1 MPHARKTPAK
11 VAAKVSS
18 RSSGTSTGRSARP
31 AAGKATGK
39 ATRPAAATTSAS
51 STTTTTTTT
60 ATTGE
65 QIAKQLG
72 QAILEGQHPV
82 GERVGEQAVAEMF
95 AVSRGPVRD
104 ALRILER
111 QGLIE
116 IQARRGA
123 RVRHLS
129 HNEVADIF
137 NVRGVLLGLAV
148 RYLSCD
154 PDKSGLAEVDPR
166 LAQLRRLAGQKK
178 PSLLDF
184 AQATGRVAM
193 GLLAACGSPKVLQ
206 ATYRDLPHDALW
218 RMLWVKPS
226 PPDYESSARRTATY
240 EDYAR
245 LLEKIRASD
254 ADGAELLMRKI
265 MTNTRDEVLQYL
277 GLMHE
282 ADADAFRRL
291 AF

>member
-11 VAAKVSS
+11 TAAKVSS
-18 RSSGTSTGRSARP
+18 STAGTSTGRAVRK
-31 AAGKATGK
+31 AAK
-39 ATRPAAATTSAS
+39 PAAATTTA
-51 STTTTTTTT
+51 TT

-72 QAILEGQHPV
+72 QAILEGRHAI
-82 GERVGEQAVAEMF
+82 GARVGEQAVAEMF
-95 AVSRGPVRD
+95 SVSRGPVRD

-148 RYLSCD
+148 RYLARN
-154 PDKSGLAEVDPR
+154 PDKSGLVEVDPR
-166 LAQLRRLAGQKK
+166 LAQLRKLAGQKK

>member
-11 VAAKVSS
+11 AAAKVSS
-18 RSSGTSTGRSARP
+18 STAGTSTGRAVRK
-31 AAGKATGK
+31 AAKT
-39 ATRPAAATTSAS
+39 AAA
-51 STTTTTTTT
+51 TTTTTT

-72 QAILEGQHPV
+72 QAILEGRHAI
-82 GERVGEQAVAEMF
+82 GARVGEQAVAEMF
-95 AVSRGPVRD
+95 SVSRGPVRD

-148 RYLSCD
+148 RYLSRN

-166 LAQLRRLAGQKK
+166 LAQLRKLAVQKK

-193 GLLAACGSPKVLQ
+193 GLLAACRSPKVLQ
-206 ATYRDLPHDALW
+206 TTYRDLPHDALW
-218 RMLWVKPS
+218 RMLWVKPA

-240 EDYAR
+240 EDYAQ
-245 LLEKIRASD
+245 LLETIRASD
-254 ADGAELLMRKI
+254 ADAAEALMRKI
-265 MTNTRDEVLQYL
+265 MSNTRDEVLHYL
-277 GLMHE
+277 GLLD
-282 ADADAFRRL
+282 ADDADAFRRQVL
-291 AF
+291 

>member
-11 VAAKVSS
+11 AAAKVSS
-18 RSSGTSTGRSARP
+18 STAGTSTGRAVRK
-31 AAGKATGK
+31 AAKTA
-39 ATRPAAATTSAS
+39 AAATTA
-51 STTTTTTTT
+51 TT

-72 QAILEGQHPV
+72 QAILEGRHAV
-82 GERVGEQAVAEMF
+82 GARVGEQAVAEMF
-95 AVSRGPVRD
+95 SVSRGPVRD

-148 RYLSCD
+148 RYLSRN

-193 GLLAACGSPKVLQ
+193 GLLAACRSPKVLQ
-206 ATYRDLPHDALW
+206 TTYRDLPHDALW
-218 RMLWVKPS
+218 RMLWVKPT

-240 EDYAR
+240 EDYAQ

-254 ADGAELLMRKI
+254 ADAAEALMRKI
-265 MTNTRDEVLQYL
+265 MTNTRDEVLHYL
-277 GLMHE
+277 GLMD
-282 ADADAFRRL
+282 ADDADAFRRQVL
-291 AF
+291 

>member
-11 VAAKVSS
+11 TAAKVSS
-18 RSSGTSTGRSARP
+18 STAGTSTGRTVRK
-31 AAGKATGK
+31 AAKTA
-39 ATRPAAATTSAS
+39 AAATTA
-51 STTTTTTTT
+51 TT

-72 QAILEGQHPV
+72 QAILEGRHAV
-82 GERVGEQAVAEMF
+82 GARVGEQAVAEMF
-95 AVSRGPVRD
+95 SVSRGPVRD

-148 RYLSCD
+148 RYLSRN

-193 GLLAACGSPKVLQ
+193 GLLAACRSPKVLQ
-206 ATYRDLPHDALW
+206 TTYRDLPHDALW
-218 RMLWVKPS
+218 RMLWVKPA

-240 EDYAR
+240 EDYAQ
-245 LLEKIRASD
+245 LLETIRASD
-254 ADGAELLMRKI
+254 ADGAEALMRKI
-265 MTNTRDEVLQYL
+265 MSNTRDEVLHYL
-277 GLMHE
+277 GLLD
-282 ADADAFRRL
+282 ADDADAFRRQVL
-291 AF
+291 

>member
-11 VAAKVSS
+11 AAAKVSS
-18 RSSGTSTGRSARP
+18 STAGTSRGRALHK
-31 AAGKATGK
+31 AAKT
-39 ATRPAAATTSAS
+39 P
-51 STTTTTTTT
+51 TTTTAATT

-72 QAILEGQHPV
+72 QAILEGRHAV
-82 GERVGEQAVAEMF
+82 GARVGEQAVAEMF
-95 AVSRGPVRD
+95 SVSRGPVRD

-129 HNEVADIF
+129 HNEIADIF

-148 RYLSCD
+148 RYLARN

-166 LAQLRRLAGQKK
+166 LAQLRKLAGQKK

-193 GLLAACGSPKVLQ
+193 GLLAACRSPKVLQ
-206 ATYRDLPHDALW
+206 TTYRDLPHDALW
-218 RMLWVKPS
+218 RMLWVKPA

-245 LLEKIRASD
+245 LLETIRASD
-254 ADGAELLMRKI
+254 VDGAEALMRKI
-265 MTNTRDEVLQYL
+265 MSNTRDEVLHYL
-277 GLMHE
+277 GLLD
-282 ADADAFRRL
+282 ADDADAFRRQVL
-291 AF
+291 

>member
-11 VAAKVSS
+11 AAAKVSS
-18 RSSGTSTGRSARP
+18 STAGTSRGRALHK
-31 AAGKATGK
+31 AAKTA
-39 ATRPAAATTSAS
+39 AAATA
-51 STTTTTTTT
+51 TTT

-72 QAILEGQHPV
+72 QAILEGRHAV
-82 GERVGEQAVAEMF
+82 GARVGEQAVAEMF
-95 AVSRGPVRD
+95 SVSRGPVRD

-129 HNEVADIF
+129 HNEIADIF

-148 RYLSCD
+148 RYLSRN

-166 LAQLRRLAGQKK
+166 LAQLRKLAGQKK

-193 GLLAACGSPKVLQ
+193 GLLAACRSPKVLQ
-206 ATYRDLPHDALW
+206 TTYRDLPHDALW
-218 RMLWVKPS
+218 RMLWVKPA

-245 LLEKIRASD
+245 LLETIRASD
-254 ADGAELLMRKI
+254 VDGAEALMRKI
-265 MTNTRDEVLQYL
+265 MSNTRDEVLHYL
-277 GLMHE
+277 GLLD
-282 ADADAFRRL
+282 ADDADAFRRQVL
-291 AF
+291 

>member
-11 VAAKVSS
+11 AAAKVSS
-18 RSSGTSTGRSARP
+18 STAGTSRGRALHK
-31 AAGKATGK
+31 AAKT
-39 ATRPAAATTSAS
+39 P
-51 STTTTTTTT
+51 TTTRAATT

-72 QAILEGQHPV
+72 QAILEGRHAV
-82 GERVGEQAVAEMF
+82 GARVGEQAVAEMF
-95 AVSRGPVRD
+95 SVSRGPVRD

-129 HNEVADIF
+129 HNEIADIF

-148 RYLSCD
+148 RYLSRN

-166 LAQLRRLAGQKK
+166 LAQLRKLAGQKK

-193 GLLAACGSPKVLQ
+193 GLLAACRSPKVLQ
-206 ATYRDLPHDALW
+206 TTYRDLPHDALW
-218 RMLWVKPS
+218 RMLWVKPA

-245 LLEKIRASD
+245 LLETIRASD
-254 ADGAELLMRKI
+254 VDGAEALMRKI
-265 MTNTRDEVLQYL
+265 MSNTRDEVLHYL
-277 GLMHE
+277 GLLD
-282 ADADAFRRL
+282 ADDADAFRRQVL
-291 AF
+291 

>member
-11 VAAKVSS
+11 AAAKVSS
-18 RSSGTSTGRSARP
+18 STAGTSRGRALRK
-31 AAGKATGK
+31 AAKT
-39 ATRPAAATTSAS
+39 AATTTAA
-51 STTTTTTTT
+51 TT

-72 QAILEGQHPV
+72 QAILEGRHAV
-82 GERVGEQAVAEMF
+82 GARVGEQAVAEMF
-95 AVSRGPVRD
+95 SVSRGPVRD

-129 HNEVADIF
+129 HNEIADIF

-148 RYLSCD
+148 RYLSRN

-166 LAQLRRLAGQKK
+166 LAQLRKLAGQKK

-193 GLLAACGSPKVLQ
+193 GLLAACRSPKVLQ
-206 ATYRDLPHDALW
+206 TTYRDLPHDALW
-218 RMLWVKPS
+218 RMLWVKPA

-245 LLEKIRASD
+245 LLETIRASD
-254 ADGAELLMRKI
+254 VDGAEALMRKI
-265 MTNTRDEVLQYL
+265 MSNTRDEVLHYL
-277 GLMHE
+277 GLLD
-282 ADADAFRRL
+282 ADDADAFRRQVL
-291 AF
+291 

>member
-11 VAAKVSS
+11 TAAKVSS
-18 RSSGTSTGRSARP
+18 STAGTSTGRTVRK
-31 AAGKATGK
+31 AAKTA
-39 ATRPAAATTSAS
+39 AAATTA
-51 STTTTTTTT
+51 TT

-72 QAILEGQHPV
+72 QAILEGRHAV
-82 GERVGEQAVAEMF
+82 GARVGEQAVAEMF
-95 AVSRGPVRD
+95 SVSRGPVRD

-148 RYLSCD
+148 RYLSRN

-193 GLLAACGSPKVLQ
+193 GLLAACRSPKVLQ
-206 ATYRDLPHDALW
+206 TTYRDLPHDALW
-218 RMLWVKPS
+218 RMLWVKPT

-240 EDYAR
+240 EDYAQ

-254 ADGAELLMRKI
+254 ADAAEALMRKI
-265 MTNTRDEVLQYL
+265 MTNTRDEVLHYL
-277 GLMHE
+277 GLMD
-282 ADADAFRRL
+282 ADDADAFRRQVL
-291 AF
+291 